1 MCHHNRIFNIVN
13 IITHSYTAYYIILL
27 PPLSLIETNY
37 KNRTT
42 MTNIWRTKNMF
53 LLFFYKSIHR
63 IIHYLHYDDTTYYF
77 HSNIY
82 IYSQNDMLTY
92 DI

>member
-27 PPLSLIETNY
+27 TPLSLIETNY

-42 MTNIWRTKNMF
+42 MRILFTKVFIELYITYTMMTQPTTSTLIF
-53 LLFFYKSIHR
+53 ISIAK
-63 IIHYLHYDDTTYYF
+63 
-77 HSNIY
+77 
-82 IYSQNDMLTY
+82 MVC
-92 DI
+92 

>member
-27 PPLSLIETNY
+27 TPLSLIETNY

-53 LLFFYKSIHR
+53 LLVFTKVFIELYITYTMMTQPTTSTLIFISIAK
-63 IIHYLHYDDTTYYF
+63 
-77 HSNIY
+77 
-82 IYSQNDMLTY
+82 MVC
-92 DI
+92 

>member
-27 PPLSLIETNY
+27 TPLSSIETNY

-42 MTNIWRTKNMF
+42 MRILFTKVFIELYITYTMMTQPTTSTLIF
-53 LLFFYKSIHR
+53 ISIAK
-63 IIHYLHYDDTTYYF
+63 
-77 HSNIY
+77 
-82 IYSQNDMLTY
+82 MVC
-92 DI
+92 